1 MVTTFKASIRNEK
14 LNPKLFDVAFVL
26 QEHNNSTH
34 TSKTYLMSVTDVTKT
49 KEVLSFINEKF
60 ILSQTG
66 SIRENIW
73 NKKQAPELD
82 DEKYP
87 EAVFFKTKN
96 SVVSNIVKDAVNITN
111 WGVKQKNSGTI
122 FFEYAEVQD
131 NKGNCDIEFNT
142 TIDFSTSIN
151 NVKGTCCININT
163 SSQLHICST
172 AI

>member
-1 MVTTFKASIRNEK
+1 
-14 LNPKLFDVAFVL
+14 
-26 QEHNNSTH
+26 
-34 TSKTYLMSVTDVTKT
+34 MSVTDVTKT